1 MNQPFDFRRLLK
13 TASPAEP
20 PVPSNDVHA
29 QPRHAVCDE
38 SEGMSVEEQRAWDK
52 ANPGQ
57 QSAPYPPGQHQ
68 QWVDLLRSNR
78 WDNARER

>member
-20 PVPSNDVHA
+20 PVPSNDVLPT
-29 QPRHAVCDE
+29 PRHAMCDE
-38 SEGMSVEEQRAWDK
+38 SEGMTVEEQRAWDR

-57 QSAPYPPGQHQ
+57 QSAPYQPGQQQ

-78 WDNARER
+78 GDNARER